1 MDAKKIE
8 YFHKDMARRYTE
20 NALVDVVF
28 DVMKGMSLDA
38 VLRHTFN
45 DGRELTVQFVK
56 DYVANRGFVTEP
68 YIQAPHKIGDEWFP
82 LVRLLDGLAWGGYDQ
97 ALKVLKGEAN
107 GARS

>member
-8 YFHKDMARRYTE
+8 YFRKDMARRYSA
-20 NALVDVVF
+20 NALDEVVF
-28 DVMKGMSLDA
+28 DIMKGMSLDA

-56 DYVANRGFVTEP
+56 DYIANRGFVTEP
-68 YIQAPHKIGDEWFP
+68 YIQASHKIADEWVP
-82 LVRLLDGLAWGGYDQ
+82 LVKLLDGLAWGGYDR